1 MLGHCGNYF
10 FDVFQNLL
18 VGKIVNSIRHNFKR
32 LGHRQNSKIMCVH
45 HFFVFLTCQES
56 YLFRIVQNLFTVV
69 NETSMNDLEVGVKEL
84 VIKESSRAKVD
95 QI

>member
-1 MLGHCGNYF
+1 M
-10 FDVFQNLL
+10 
-18 VGKIVNSIRHNFKR
+18 S
-32 LGHRQNSKIMCVH
+32 VH